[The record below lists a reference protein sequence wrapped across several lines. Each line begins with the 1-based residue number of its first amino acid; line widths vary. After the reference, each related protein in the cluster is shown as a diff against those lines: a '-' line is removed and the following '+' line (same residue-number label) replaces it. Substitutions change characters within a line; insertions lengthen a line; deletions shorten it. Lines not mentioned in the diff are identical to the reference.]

1 MSKKIGLL
9 FGIFNPVHNGHID
22 VGEIVMKEINFDEVW
37 YLVTPFYNKKPE
49 NNLIKYSER
58 INILNI
64 ATKNHP
70 NLIVKDFEKKMSP
83 PYYTIQTLNFL
94 KKFNNSFSII
104 MGEDNFNNIET
115 WKECEKILEEYKII
129 VYPRK
134 NSSVK
139 NNYQKSKSIIKIKNN
154 FINVSS
160 SYIVENFNN
169 YRKIK
174 NMINHQVYDYIKTTK
189 CLNR

>member
-1 MSKKIGLL
+1 
-9 FGIFNPVHNGHID
+9 
-22 VGEIVMKEINFDEVW
+22 
-37 YLVTPFYNKKPE
+37 
-49 NNLIKYSER
+49 
-58 INILNI
+58 
-64 ATKNHP
+64 
-70 NLIVKDFEKKMSP
+70 
-83 PYYTIQTLNFL
+83 
-94 KKFNNSFSII
+94 

-115 WKECEKILEEYKII
+115 WKEYKKILEEYKII

-139 NNYQKSKSIIKIKNN
+139 NNHQLSKSIIKIKNN

-174 NMINHQVYDYIKTTK
+174 NMINHQVYNYIKTTK